1 MIKGSNEDGK
11 IQTPFKMLCCLF
23 NVKTIKNKKDLK
35 VTIDQKKQI
44 VRLGTSKVEL
54 RAQVENTDRNI
65 VSFKWYKRN
74 PIKNQDELLIGII
87 QLFWI

>member
-1 MIKGSNEDGK
+1 
-11 IQTPFKMLCCLF
+11 MLCCLF

-54 RAQVENTDRNI
+54 RAQVENTDRNN

>member
-1 MIKGSNEDGK
+1 M
-11 IQTPFKMLCCLF
+11 F
-23 NVKTIKNKKDLK
+23 VKNKKDLK

-54 RAQVENTDRNI
+54 KAHVENTDRNS